1 MLQIMKHLLLAK
13 KHPHERIAKVTRTLR
28 VARRTALAV
37 AAAPV
42 VVGLVALQ
50 GFVAG
55 PLFNNYSRIP
65 NLIFAMAR
73 RVLGLKVILNE
84 SLAPIARDKPV
95 FFVSNHITAE
105 DAVVLGGKLNGAFV
119 GKAEITKW
127 PIFGQML
134 RAMKFIPVRRNAA
147 YNAEARGQIIGHLND
162 GSNIIMFPEA
172 TTSQSRELH
181 MFRAGLVTALFD
193 GAGADKNGAQVSLQK
208 DVVVQPVALSVKAV
222 NGKEITPD
230 DPRRSFY
237 AINRRHHSITP
248 TFKLMSAR
256 NIMLELTALPP
267 LDPADFGDAKEL
279 TNQAALDI
287 ASIVNPGQ
295 TVFKKAKVSTKL

>member
-1 MLQIMKHLLLAK
+1 MKHLFLAEK
-13 KHPHERIAKVTRTLR
+13 QPRERIAKVIRTPR
-28 VARRTALAV
+28 VARRTVLAV
-37 AAAPV
+37 AAAPMA
-42 VVGLVALQ
+42 VGLTMLQ
-50 GFVAG
+50 GFVVG
-55 PLFNNYSRIP
+55 PLFNNYSLIP

-73 RVLGLKVILNE
+73 RILGLKVIVNE
-84 SLAPIARDKPV
+84 SLAPIVKDKPV

-119 GKAEITKW
+119 GKAEVTKW

-134 RAMKFIPVRRNAA
+134 RAVKFIPVRRKAV
-147 YNAEARGQIIGHLND
+147 YNAEARGQIIRHLNE

-193 GAGADKNGAQVSLQK
+193 GVGTDKNGAQISLQK
-208 DVVVQPVALSVKAV
+208 NVVVQPVALSVKAV

-237 AINRRHHSITP
+237 AISRRGHSITP
-248 TFKLMSAR
+248 TFKLMSAK
-256 NIMLELTALPP
+256 NITLELTVLPP
-267 LDPADFGDAKEL
+267 LDPANFDDAKGL
-279 TNQAALDI
+279 INQAALDV